1 MCSEEKNLF
10 NIVEWFMNNTKPVII
25 AFSGG
30 VDSAVVAF
38 AAKKALD
45 NDAIA
50 ITANYDT
57 LSNDELASAKNI
69 AKELKITHKIIG
81 YNELA
86 NPQFIKNNASRC
98 YHCRAE
104 LATHLLEEARKLG
117 AGLIVDG
124 TQMDDLS
131 DIRPGIR
138 ALKENG
144 IRSPLVE
151 CGVNKD
157 QVRAIARYSGLS
169 VHNRPSNSCLASRI
183 PTGITITY
191 DKLRRIENAE
201 TIVKALF
208 SVSQVRVR
216 DYGEIARIEIPS
228 EELSKLFDMAKL
240 HALDRQVKKQGF
252 RFVTIDTGGYKS
264 GNLSIFP
271 SSKEMR

>member
-1 MCSEEKNLF
+1 LEKCKLCSEEKNLF

-104 LATHLLEEARKLG
+104 LASHLLEEARKLG

-169 VHNRPSNSCLASRI
+169 VHNDPRTPVSPQNSNRNYYYI
-183 PTGITITY
+183 RQVKE
-191 DKLRRIENAE
+191 DRNAE

-208 SVSQVRVR
+208 LYHRFSEGLWRNC
-216 DYGEIARIEIPS
+216 RIEIPS
-228 EELSKLFDMAKL
+228 EI
-240 HALDRQVKKQGF
+240 KQIV
-252 RFVTIDTGGYKS
+252 RY
-264 GNLSIFP
+264 
-271 SSKEMR
+271 R

>member
-1 MCSEEKNLF
+1 LCPAEKNLF

-25 AFSGG
+25 ALSGG

-38 AAKKALD
+38 AAKKAID
-45 NDAIA
+45 SDAIA

-57 LSNDELASAKNI
+57 LSSDELDSAKNI
-69 AKELKITHKIIG
+69 AEELKITHKVIG

-98 YHCRAE
+98 YHCRGE
-104 LATHLLEEARKLG
+104 LAAHLLEEARKLG

-124 TQMDDLS
+124 TQLDDLS

-151 CGVNKD
+151 CGVNKN
-157 QVRAIARYSGLS
+157 QVRAIARYYGLS
-169 VHNRPSNSCLASRI
+169 VQNRPSNACLASRI

-208 SVSQVRVR
+208 AVSQVRVR

-228 EELSKLFDMAKL
+228 EELNKLFDVAKL

-264 GNLSIFP
+264 GNLSIIPP
-271 SSKEMR
+271 SQEMR

>member
-1 MCSEEKNLF
+1 MFRGKESVQYCRMVHEQHETCHYRIFWRRRQCSGC
-10 NIVEWFMNNTKPVII
+10 IRC
-25 AFSGG
+25 
-30 VDSAVVAF
+30 
-38 AAKKALD
+38 KKALD

-157 QVRAIARYSGLS
+157 QVRAIARFSGLS

-208 SVSQVRVR
+208 L
-216 DYGEIARIEIPS
+216 YHKFE
-228 EELSKLFDMAKL
+228 
-240 HALDRQVKKQGF
+240 
-252 RFVTIDTGGYKS
+252 
-264 GNLSIFP
+264 
-271 SSKEMR
+271 